1 MIFESG
7 EIGDSWLAAASFGG
21 SLATSVPRTFEGKK
35 EREAF
40 PSFSPE
46 LGTRDAPIPSMS
58 EPTEWDIRPSLG
70 SRRSALFPLIDL
82 PQPPRAGKKSDTL
95 HFPEKDDEVKKN
107 LLDNQRGPRR
117 LLLDSFGGRAGFL
130 SPAERGVRRRY
141 TFLLLGRRKKCA
153 VSWEIEAGSTF
164 PCWEET
170 QVCSVGHFFPQ
181 LLTPRG
187 SVCLLFESRGL

>member
-1 MIFESG
+1 MIFKG
-7 EIGDSWLAAASFGG
+7 ETLGSAFRNRRNWRFLAGG
-21 SLATSVPRTFEGKK
+21 SFLRRLAGNICAEDFRGI
-35 EREAF
+35 EAF

-170 QVCSVGHFFPQ
+170 QVCSLGLFFH
-181 LLTPRG
+181 
-187 SVCLLFESRGL
+187 SS